1 MKIDSLC
8 ITQLCLFKQI
18 FKKIL
23 LNKKMTFQN
32 SKPIL
37 IAILWMQENYACI
50 FKLTILLSEDC
61 YICYAAS
68 FCFEINEKDIYLF
81 DNLKWRNHIFY

>member
-1 MKIDSLC
+1 
-8 ITQLCLFKQI
+8 
-18 FKKIL
+18 
-23 LNKKMTFQN
+23 
-32 SKPIL
+32 
-37 IAILWMQENYACI
+37 MQENYACI

-61 YICYAAS
+61 YICYASS